1 MLLDGLCI
9 RGVLDW
15 PCSCL
20 KQELW
25 LHGSR
30 RIEEEELKI
39 RGFDLS
45 RTLIEEWA
53 DVVGI
58 CSALRSLKIVKLEW
72 VYRVTRKKERL
83 IYSSGNRFRDLS
95 LPKTGQWRDVFLGV
109 TELSLDKTFLSW
121 DEVFALL
128 QPKLF
133 GLLKLCCRYS
143 PFSPLSPR

>member
-1 MLLDGLCI
+1 MLLDGLCV
-9 RGVLDW
+9 RGVLGW
-15 PCSCL
+15 PYPSVE
-20 KQELW
+20 QELW

-30 RIEEEELKI
+30 RIKEEELKI
-39 RGFDLS
+39 RELDLS

-58 CSALRSLKIVKLEW
+58 CSALRSLKFLKLEW
-72 VYRVTRKKERL
+72 VYRIMRKKERL

-95 LPKTGQWRDVFLGV
+95 LPKTGQWTDAFFGV

-121 DEVFALL
+121 DEVFTLL

-133 GLLKLCCRYS
+133 GRLRWCCRYS
-143 PFSPLSPR
+143 SFSPLSPR